1 MGNNGPTLDL
11 SKFTSKIKNNLDKS
25 NNENPEA
32 EPVKET
38 VVVRD
43 QPSKVGEEAPKR
55 PGRKKSEYT
64 IPRTNAKTIYIDDET
79 NERLFIAKAKDKVD
93 FKDLILVATI
103 DYLNRNLDQYGR
115 LLPKAL
121 KQIEDEIARIIES
134 GKENQKK

>member
-1 MGNNGPTLDL
+1 MGSNGPTLDL
-11 SKFTSKIKNNLDKS
+11 SKFTSRIKNNLDKS
-25 NNENPEA
+25 SSENPET

-38 VVVRD
+38 VVAKD
-43 QPSKVGEEAPKR
+43 QPGGVGEEAPKR

-121 KQIEDEIARIIES
+121 KQIEDEKARIIES
-134 GKENQKK
+134 GKEN

>member
-1 MGNNGPTLDL
+1 MGSNGPTLDL

-25 NNENPEA
+25 NNENLEPEQ
-32 EPVKET
+32 VKET
-38 VVVRD
+38 VVAKEQQSR
-43 QPSKVGEEAPKR
+43 VGEEAPKR

-134 GKENQKK
+134 GKENQKS